1 MLIGAYDVISRIFG
15 QGAVIDAYYRTDPDT
30 MDFRAEDD
38 DFLKH
43 VNSSATMTV
52 KRIERASE
60 HPGTIRESPVDN
72 AQEIKSS
79 WAFSTNIFCTF
90 VALC

>member
-1 MLIGAYDVISRIFG
+1 
-15 QGAVIDAYYRTDPDT
+15 
-30 MDFRAEDD
+30 
-38 DFLKH
+38 
-43 VNSSATMTV
+43 MTG

-90 VALC
+90 VAFAKNQHYEETYFAVGCSCYNMLSLFAVVLSADCNAFF

>member
-1 MLIGAYDVISRIFG
+1 MMTGK
-15 QGAVIDAYYRTDPDT
+15 RT
-30 MDFRAEDD
+30 
-38 DFLKH
+38 
-43 VNSSATMTV
+43 
-52 KRIERASE
+52 ERASE

-72 AQEIKSS
+72 AQEIESS